1 MRKGTLH
8 LQGKIDENSKRRSEH
23 MLAIWLRNLRGS
35 VTAYSSEMVA
45 ELVQRW
51 NMAPYRFRI
60 ELWEGQ
66 LSELCAC

>member
-1 MRKGTLH
+1 
-8 LQGKIDENSKRRSEH
+8 